1 MNRLLPIL
9 ILILCLYSLAKADDL
24 KSLQIEEISVGD
36 SLLNYYSKDE
46 IQLSFQNASY
56 YRDKIFAVIFLKKTS
71 NIYDRIQVTI
81 KPNDKKYKI
90 FALEGIID
98 FNNQIEKCKK
108 KRKSIIQDIKTLIL
122 DYERVDNDGFYE
134 ADPSKNSY
142 SYSTWFFL
150 KTGGFISIECTKMG
164 NEVRKKNGWTDELSI
179 AITTEEFESFLRSD
193 PY

>member
-1 MNRLLPIL
+1 MTHKPLNEKVLIVNRLLRIL

-56 YRDKIFAVIFLKKTS
+56 YRDKIFAVIFLKKNS

-122 DYERVDNDGFYE
+122 FIERLN
-134 ADPSKNSY
+134 K
-142 SYSTWFFL
+142 
-150 KTGGFISIECTKMG
+150 
-164 NEVRKKNGWTDELSI
+164 
-179 AITTEEFESFLRSD
+179 
-193 PY
+193 